1 MVNQFIAYLKQN
13 KRDIGIFALIGGG
26 VYLFSKRVLPQDMSV
41 LQASFGAGV
50 LGKVIPLELQTLAL
64 LMVFGIALGLVI
76 SSFVRRK

>member
-13 KRDIGIFALIGGG
+13 KRDIGIFALIGAG
-26 VYLFSKRVLPQDMSV
+26 VYLFSKRALPTDFST
-41 LQASFGAGV
+41 LQASFGAGI
-50 LGKVIPLELQTLAL
+50 LDKVIPLELQTLAL